1 MRKYT
6 IEKGKDIGALFLVI
20 TPLILI
26 ALDCYDV
33 PARLGCN
40 PIIKYKSLIYIAIG
54 LYYSVIIYI
63 SQNNSANRQCN
74 LIVEHIKQLD
84 GIKPHEIKE
93 ECLKWLQNTEK
104 DTHFICFYFPY
115 SLVPCFWVDIAMNN
129 QIIQKLRTLS
139 CKDNLKLMFIGP
151 SMETKNFK
159 KFFNKVTQD
168 YENAKKQSFHNPLWA
183 LCQTKQ
189 EIMEC
194 NEIEQ
199 VLRKLYEEEKQNLKE
214 LERNN
219 LICVCEIK
227 DDSFWDTSPDFS
239 FVLRLT
245 KTHEI
250 DILISD
256 TFNDVNMSSFSLS
269 SHDEISLDAILNFPK
284 TYQITD
290 DRWKSIFTYSI
301 FLNAIKKE
309 NELKNFID
317 NIYVGNSDYVLFR
330 FPRFQI
336 SG

>member
-1 MRKYT
+1 MGASTIKKVKNATIWLRKY
-6 IEKGKDIGALFLVI
+6 IGALFLAI

-26 ALDCYDV
+26 ALDCYNV

-40 PIIKYKSLIYIAIG
+40 LIIKYKSLIYIAIG

-84 GIKPHEIKE
+84 GIKPHEIKK

-104 DTHFICFYFPY
+104 DTRFICFYFPY

-168 YENAKKQSFHNPLWA
+168 YENAKKQSSRNPLWA
-183 LCQTKQ
+183 HCQAKQ
-189 EIMEC
+189 EIMDC

-219 LICVCEIK
+219 LICVCEIE
-227 DDSFWDTSPDFS
+227 DDNFWNAAPVFS

-245 KTHEI
+245 KTNEI

-290 DRWKSIFTYSI
+290 ERWKSIFTYSI

-317 NIYVGNSDYVLFR
+317 NI
-330 FPRFQI
+330 
-336 SG
+336 